1 VVAGTAVAASVAAG
15 AWVAAG
21 AVAVAG
27 VPQAESSREARISR
41 LANEWYANFLL
52 ISQSPFDFISRIC
65 NRGRVLVF
73 EFVRNTPP
81 DFVKG
86 RGVQVI
92 S

>member
-15 AWVAAG
+15 AWVAEG

-27 VPQAESSREARISR
+27 VPHAESSMETRTNR
-41 LANEWYANFLL
+41 LANECNANFLL
-52 ISQSPFDFISRIC
+52 ISQSPFDFISRLF
-65 NRGRVLVF
+65 NRGRVSVF
-73 EFVRNTPP
+73 EFVKNTPP

-86 RGVQVI
+86 QGVQVI